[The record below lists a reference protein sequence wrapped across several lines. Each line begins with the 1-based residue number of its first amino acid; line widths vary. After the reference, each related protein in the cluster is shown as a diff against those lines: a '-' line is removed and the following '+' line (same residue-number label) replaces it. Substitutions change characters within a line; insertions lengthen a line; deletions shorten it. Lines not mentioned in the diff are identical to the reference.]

1 MTRLVED
8 VLAVFTDDDIE
19 VEDAGLACLI
29 LSNLLVGKSIPQ
41 DLWTEEK
48 RAELAYRWVPV
59 MPRSVNPGD
68 VVRVKE
74 DAYAPTSKMARHNGM
89 TGTVVALRR
98 GVVVSYTG
106 FAGGSGLGVTH
117 PPAALER
124 RVPVP
129 HLASDRSSR

>member
-1 MTRLVED
+1 MTQIVDD
-8 VLAVFTDDDIE
+8 VLAVFTDDEIE
-19 VEDAGLACLI
+19 VEDAGRACLI

-68 VVRVKE
+68 VVRVKQ
-74 DAYAPTSKMARHNGM
+74 DAYASTSNMRTHNGLV
-89 TGTVVALRR
+89 GTVVALRR

-106 FAGGSGLGVTH
+106 QRGLGVTH